1 MVIHK
6 TILEPALIQF
16 TLQDLF
22 MFLSFLL
29 VLAIGIL
36 LISVL
41 WNMKK
46 VTGIIRS
53 VLEKNLNEIERTVQ
67 SMPEIAENMEQITGN
82 ISETTETFN
91 ASFPEILEDTASITH
106 SAKNAVETVNAVVEN
121 LGCGIVDT
129 VSSYK
134 KNEGTFLNYLHIFE
148 DVLQIIV
155 SIFLPRKKKTS
166 K

>member
-16 TLQDLF
+16 TLQDLLT
-22 MFLSFLL
+22 FLSFLL

-41 WNMKK
+41 WNMRK

-67 SMPEIAENMEQITGN
+67 AMPEIAENMEQITGN
-82 ISETTETFN
+82 VSEATETFN

-106 SAKNAVETVNAVVEN
+106 SAKDAVETVNSVIEN

-155 SIFLPRKKKTS
+155 SIFLPRRKKTS